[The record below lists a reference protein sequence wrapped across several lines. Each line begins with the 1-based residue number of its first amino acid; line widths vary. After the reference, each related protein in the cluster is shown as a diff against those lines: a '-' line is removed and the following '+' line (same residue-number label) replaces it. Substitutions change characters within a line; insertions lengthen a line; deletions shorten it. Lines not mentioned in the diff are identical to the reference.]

1 MTQDPCPF
9 GGLARQP
16 LSSRKTGAL
25 GKRPASVLLPERS
38 AFGGGAHQARGSLL
52 TGGSI
57 GEVDMR
63 GDWLPN
69 LPR

>member
-16 LSSRKTGAL
+16 LSSRKTSAL
-25 GKRPASVLLPERS
+25 GKRPVSVLLPERS
-38 AFGGGAHQARGSLL
+38 AFGGGARKARGSLL

-63 GDWLPN
+63 SGRLSN